1 MGSTM
6 DKESNM
12 GMGST
17 MDKES
22 NMGMVATMGMGSTMG
37 MYIACERQGVHHWQ
51 EVHVGYECHN
61 FHLCM
66 YAICTQRLL
75 KKKKKISHL

>member
-1 MGSTM
+1 MGMGSTM

-17 MDKES
+17 M
-22 NMGMVATMGMGSTMG
+22 GMHVA
-37 MYIACERQGVHHWQ
+37 YDRQGVHHWQ
-51 EVHVGYECHN
+51 EVHVGYECGN

-66 YAICTQRLL
+66 YMPYGP
-75 KKKKKISHL
+75 KGF